1 MSTSNIQLL
10 FKGRLAK
17 SAKDRGLDRQ
27 QKDLVEA
34 YRLGKLDEK
43 DFQLQLSKDPVL
55 AKWVKQVLEAA
66 SNDHLR
72 K

>member
-55 AKWVKQVLEAA
+55 AKGVKQVLEAA